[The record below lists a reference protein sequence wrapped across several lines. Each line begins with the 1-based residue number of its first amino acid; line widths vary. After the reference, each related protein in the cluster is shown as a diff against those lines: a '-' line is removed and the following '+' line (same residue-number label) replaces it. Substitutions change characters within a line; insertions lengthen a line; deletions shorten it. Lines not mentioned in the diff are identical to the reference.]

1 MSVPNQKIV
10 QIGKRTVRDG
20 KHLYATMNLEA
31 LQLAMKT
38 LKGSSLKMWLYL
50 NKNQEKYTFELSRAA
65 CLEWGIKKDSY
76 YDGFKELM
84 EKGYLIQAREGSNY
98 YTFYESPQS
107 INPNSAETKNYFTEE
122 STYPSVNQNY
132 RYENPKEMAA
142 NQYRNNIYNT
152 DILQNNTLSA
162 KPEND
167 DDYWEELERQEELEA
182 RKRTWA
188 YRGDALGF

>member
-1 MSVPNQKIV
+1 
-10 QIGKRTVRDG
+10 
-20 KHLYATMNLEA
+20 
-31 LQLAMKT
+31 
-38 LKGSSLKMWLYL
+38 
-50 NKNQEKYTFELSRAA
+50 
-65 CLEWGIKKDSY
+65 
-76 YDGFKELM
+76 M
-84 EKGYLIQAREGSNY
+84 EKGYLVQAREGSNY

-107 INPNSAETKNYFTEE
+107 ANPNSEETKNYFTEE

-132 RYENPKEMAA
+132 RYGNPKEMAE

-152 DILQNNTLSA
+152 DILHNKTPSA

-167 DDYWEELERQEELEA
+167 DAYWEELERREEQDA

>member
-10 QIGKRTVRDG
+10 QIGKQTVRNG
-20 KHLYATMNLEA
+20 QNLYATINLEA
-31 LQLAMKT
+31 LKLAMNT

-76 YDGFKELM
+76 YDGIKELM
-84 EKGYLIQAREGSNY
+84 EKCYLIQAREGSNL

-107 INPNSAETKNYFTEE
+107 ANQNSEETKNYFTEE
-122 STYPSVNQNY
+122 STYPSGNQNY
-132 RYENPKEMAA
+132 GYGNPKGMAA
-142 NQYRNNIYNT
+142 NPERNNIYNT
-152 DILQNNTLSA
+152 DILHNKTSSA
-162 KPEND
+162 KPENTD
-167 DDYWEELERQEELEA
+167 EYWEELERREEQVA

-188 YRGDALGF
+188 SRAYDLGF

>member
-20 KHLYATMNLEA
+20 KNLYATMNLEA
-31 LQLAMKT
+31 LQQAMNT

-76 YDGFKELM
+76 YDGIKELM
-84 EKGYLIQAREGSNY
+84 EKGYLVQAREGSNY
-98 YTFYESPQS
+98 YTFYELPQS
-107 INPNSAETKNYFTEE
+107 ANQNSEETKNYFTEE
-122 STYPSVNQNY
+122 ATFSSGYQNY
-132 RYENPKEMAA
+132 KYGNPKGMAA
-142 NQYRNNIYNT
+142 NPERNNIYNT
-152 DILQNNTLSA
+152 DILHNKTPSA

-167 DDYWEELERQEELEA
+167 DAYWEELERREEQES

>member
-1 MSVPNQKIV
+1 
-10 QIGKRTVRDG
+10 
-20 KHLYATMNLEA
+20 MNLEA

-76 YDGFKELM
+76 YDGIKELM
-84 EKGYLIQAREGSNY
+84 EKGYLVQAREGSNY

-107 INPNSAETKNYFTEE
+107 ANPNSEETKNYFTEE
-122 STYPSVNQNY
+122 STVSSGYQNY
-132 RYENPKEMAA
+132 RYENPKGMAA
-142 NQYRNNIYNT
+142 NPERNNIYNT
-152 DILQNNTLSA
+152 DILHNKTPSA

-167 DDYWEELERQEELEA
+167 DAYWEELERREEQEA